1 VGGFKNQIGYAI
13 GSVVID
19 GMVVVG
25 GMTSLEACFEAGFG
39 KWQLRIKRL
48 SRNIGIKQ
56 VLITVIFER

>member
-19 GMVVVG
+19 ARAVAD
-25 GMTSLEACFEAGFG
+25 GMTAFWACFEAGFG